1 MFNIYKIVDVYLIT
15 VYYLCKYDTNVN
27 YNTH

>member
-1 MFNIYKIVDVYLIT
+1 MFNIYKIVNVYLIT
-15 VYYLCKYDTNVN
+15 VYYLYKYDTNVN